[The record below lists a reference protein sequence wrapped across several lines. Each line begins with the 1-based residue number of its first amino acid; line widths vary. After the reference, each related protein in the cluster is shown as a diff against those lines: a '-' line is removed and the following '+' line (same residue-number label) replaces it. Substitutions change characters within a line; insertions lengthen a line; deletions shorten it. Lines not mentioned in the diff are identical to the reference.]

1 MHLILIWDTQ
11 LLSFSGIQN
20 QNANEMMT
28 AGTANLVLIF
38 QLPVLG
44 IVRVKGN
51 AIVFH
56 LCIEHSVKIFPAQ
69 RTLDDGTSMIVRVG
83 ILSALGMDRVAIPG
97 HVQMEGVIKLFLQS
111 DDTLPRP
118 RPESEAHPQQYPGTL
133 PCRRCRIA
141 E

>member
-1 MHLILIWDTQ
+1 
-11 LLSFSGIQN
+11 
-20 QNANEMMT
+20 MMA

-38 QLPVLG
+38 QAPVLG
-44 IVRVKGN
+44 IVRVEGN

-56 LCIEHSVKIFPAQ
+56 LRIEHSVKIFPAQ
-69 RTLDDGTSMIVRVG
+69 RTLDDGPPMIVWVG
-83 ILSALGMDRVAIPG
+83 IFSALGMDRVAVPG

-133 PCRRCRIA
+133 LCLCCRIA